1 DINQDGAVDQNDVR
15 LKDITVT
22 ITGTDKFGQA
32 VNQSVK
38 TDASGEFSF
47 TGLIESNTDGYTITQ
62 TATGTYQTG
71 NRYIGSGAG
80 VVSNIAKVVVG
91 TDSTPE
97 ITFTEKPKAGDKSIS
112 GRVFVDIN
120 QDGTNN
126 GNDFVLAGIQITLT
140 GQDLYGEA
148 VSLSTTTDA
157 NGAFNFAGLRKSD
170 AAGYTITQGA
180 TDYLEGQ
187 DYQGVNS
194 DQFGSNSEIKL
205 VLADGAAPDLIFTE
219 QLNAGDKSISGRVF
233 VDINQDGTSNG
244 NDFVLAGIQITLTG
258 QDLYGEAVSL
268 STTTDANGAF
278 NFAGLRKSDAA
289 GYTITQGTTDYLEG
303 QDYQGAN
310 SDQFG
315 SNSEIKLV
323 LAEQAAPEVIFTEQL
338 NSGDKSISG
347 RVFVDINQDG
357 TNNGND
363 FVLAGIQITLT
374 GQDLYGEAVSLS
386 TTTDASGAFNFAG
399 LRKS

>member
-80 VVSNIAKVVVG
+80 MISNIAKVVVG

-170 AAGYTITQGA
+170 AAGYTITQGT

-187 DYQGVNS
+187 DYQGANS

-205 VLADGAAPDLIFTE
+205 VLADGAAPEVIFTE

-278 NFAGLRKSDAA
+278 NFAGLRKS
-289 GYTITQGTTDYLEG
+289 
-303 QDYQGAN
+303 
-310 SDQFG
+310 
-315 SNSEIKLV
+315 
-323 LAEQAAPEVIFTEQL
+323 
-338 NSGDKSISG
+338 
-347 RVFVDINQDG
+347 
-357 TNNGND
+357 
-363 FVLAGIQITLT
+363 
-374 GQDLYGEAVSLS
+374 
-386 TTTDASGAFNFAG
+386 
-399 LRKS
+399 